1 MASNEKTDKSYDI
14 LWAKNELAKLDP
26 NKKYDVFIKA
36 ITVLTKLLEQHD
48 IKPIIVGGF
57 AVEIYSERI
66 YSTRDLDLV
75 IYDDDAGIITSILQD
90 LGFTRKD
97 RHFLHKTLEIMIEFI
112 TSRLGGSYE
121 KIQKVLDDDNKDLCC
136 YVISI
141 EDIIMDRLRRYLHWD
156 ESDSKMYAMKLIN
169 IHFDSLDF
177 DYLYAKA
184 PECSEEENLI
194 REWVEQVERL

>member
-1 MASNEKTDKSYDI
+1 MASSEKTDKSYDI

-66 YSTRDLDLV
+66 YSTRDLDLF

-112 TSRLGGSYE
+112 TSRLGDSYE

-141 EDIIMDRLRRYLHWD
+141 EDIAIVNRN
-156 ESDSKMYAMKLIN
+156 MYHKIN
-169 IHFDSLDF
+169 QRVYHL
-177 DYLYAKA
+177 
-184 PECSEEENLI
+184 
-194 REWVEQVERL
+194 